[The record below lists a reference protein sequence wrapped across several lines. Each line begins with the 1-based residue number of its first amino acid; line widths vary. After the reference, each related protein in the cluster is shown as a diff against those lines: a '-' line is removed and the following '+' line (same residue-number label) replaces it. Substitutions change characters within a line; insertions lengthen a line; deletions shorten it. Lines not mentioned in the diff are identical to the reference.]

1 MIYNFVFFVFYFIL
15 RVDGFCNGILRLLV
29 KIGTRC
35 REVVFIFDKRSISD
49 AGKKARDLSEM
60 FRRVKK
66 ERKERGKKKK
76 ICKDLLCK
84 GYVLLFR
91 FSSVSLREDS
101 RSGRKEGNNLCFEF
115 PSFRVE
121 RNNTL
126 KSPLVYRV

>member
-1 MIYNFVFFVFYFIL
+1 MIYNFVFYFIL
-15 RVDGFCNGILRLLV
+15 RVNGFCNGILRLLV
-29 KIGTRC
+29 KIGTRY
-35 REVVFIFDKRSISD
+35 REVVFIFEKRSISD
-49 AGKKARDLSEM
+49 AGKKARDLSEK
-60 FRRVKK
+60 VSTSE
-66 ERKERGKKKK
+66 ERKKGEREKKKK

>member
-66 ERKERGKKKK
+66 ERKERGKKKRFAK
-76 ICKDLLCK
+76 ICYAK
-84 GYVLLFR
+84 VTSS
-91 FSSVSLREDS
+91 SSVSLPFRFEKIHEVE
-101 RSGRKEGNNLCFEF
+101 GKKEIISASSFLRFEL
-115 PSFRVE
+115 
-121 RNNTL
+121 NGIIL
-126 KSPLVYRV
+126 